1 MPRRR
6 VNPEIHSLTGAYALD
21 ALTTRERAEFD
32 EHLRRCDAC
41 AVEIAEL
48 SETAGRLAT
57 AASALPPADLKHRV
71 VPMIRHERQ
80 LPPLVPPLVPST
92 EPVRRDQW
100 RWAATLAVAASV
112 VAATAMGAQ
121 AMATHHELERTRQA
135 SQARVH
141 AISRVLTAP
150 DVRLS
155 MGHGATAA
163 LSRELDSVVVLA
175 RGMPEPPSDRV
186 YQAWLIGPDGP
197 RSAGL
202 VQTGPD
208 AAPVLAAAS
217 GATQVGITVEPPG
230 GSPRP
235 TTSAVALLTLP
246 A

>member
-21 ALTTRERAEFD
+21 ALTARERAEFD

-48 SETAGRLAT
+48 SETAGRLAL
-57 AASALPPADLKHRV
+57 AAAVRPPPDLKHRIGSR
-71 VPMIRHERQ
+71 IRHERQ
-80 LPPLVPPLVPST
+80 LPPLVAST
-92 EPVRRDQW
+92 EPVRRN
-100 RWAATLAVAASV
+100 RWHWAPMLAVAASV
-112 VAATAMGAQ
+112 VAATAMGAR
-121 AMATHHELERTRQA
+121 AMSLHTELDQTRQA
-135 SQARVH
+135 AQARVQ
-141 AISRVLTAP
+141 AISAVLTAP

-163 LSRELDSVVVLA
+163 LSRELDSIIVLA
-175 RGMPEPPSDRV
+175 RDMPAPPRDHV
-186 YQAWLIGPDGP
+186 YQAWLIGPGGP

-202 VQTGPD
+202 LQVGPD
-208 AAPVLAAAS
+208 AAPVLTGGTA
-217 GATQVGITVEPPG
+217 GATQLGITVEPMG